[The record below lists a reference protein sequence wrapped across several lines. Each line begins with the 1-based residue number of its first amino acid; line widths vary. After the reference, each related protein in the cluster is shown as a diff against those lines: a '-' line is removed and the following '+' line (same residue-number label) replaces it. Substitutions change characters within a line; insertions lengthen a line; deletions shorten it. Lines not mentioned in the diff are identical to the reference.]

1 MASGHRSIEHA
12 VGAPRIRSQE
22 VHSLESESVSSG
34 FEFQKGERTRPH
46 RLTAAAAVVPPLSK
60 PARSKWDDA
69 EKWIVS
75 PTSNRGANKPGG
87 RQANNAG
94 LTGSGCQPTAA
105 KVVLEV
111 VDEAAA
117 NRVDRSQ
124 AKTQIS
130 GIENV
135 NWAGEPCATLDS
147 EVKLAVVVENPVADS
162 AVNLSWHDSSSVQSA
177 TTLMTPNTTFRPVSM
192 RDMGTEMTP
201 IASQEPSRTGTP
213 ARATSPLCSRTSSQP
228 SSPQKMA
235 PVSTQTESGDCDED
249 FSNKELSRKELQNKT
264 MREIMI
270 LGQQLGKTNIA
281 AWASKKEDESDASTS
296 TKTVLKGQPAK
307 SIVEASAAWEEAK
320 NTKYLASRFKRE
332 EIKIQAW
339 ENHQKA
345 TIEAEMRKIEVEIE
359 RMKALANEKLTNH
372 LAAVRHKAQEKRA
385 TAGARRNQ
393 QAAKTARQAEYIGR
407 TGQVPSSFCCWSWCS

>member
-22 VHSLESESVSSG
+22 KHSLESESVSSG

-94 LTGSGCQPTAA
+94 LTGSGSQPTAA

-117 NRVDRSQ
+117 KRVDRSQ

-162 AVNLSWHDSSSVQSA
+162 AGNFSLSYCTCCQVFSFFFFLCKFLPLGMWNSC
-177 TTLMTPNTTFRPVSM
+177 PTF
-192 RDMGTEMTP
+192 
-201 IASQEPSRTGTP
+201 
-213 ARATSPLCSRTSSQP
+213 
-228 SSPQKMA
+228 
-235 PVSTQTESGDCDED
+235 
-249 FSNKELSRKELQNKT
+249 
-264 MREIMI
+264 
-270 LGQQLGKTNIA
+270 
-281 AWASKKEDESDASTS
+281 TS
-296 TKTVLKGQPAK
+296 TV
-307 SIVEASAAWEEAK
+307 
-320 NTKYLASRFKRE
+320 N
-332 EIKIQAW
+332 
-339 ENHQKA
+339 
-345 TIEAEMRKIEVEIE
+345 
-359 RMKALANEKLTNH
+359 
-372 LAAVRHKAQEKRA
+372 
-385 TAGARRNQ
+385 
-393 QAAKTARQAEYIGR
+393 
-407 TGQVPSSFCCWSWCS
+407 

>member
-1 MASGHRSIEHA
+1 MASVHRSIEHA

-22 VHSLESESVSSG
+22 EHSLESDIVSSG

-94 LTGSGCQPTAA
+94 LTGSGSQPTAA

-117 NRVDRSQ
+117 KRVDGSQ

-135 NWAGEPCATLDS
+135 NWTGEPCATLDS
-147 EVKLAVVVENPVADS
+147 GVKLAVVVENPVADS
-162 AVNLSWHDSSSVQSA
+162 AGNVSLSYCTCCQVFFFLCKFLLLVIIVYACAVNLSWHDSSSVQSA

-264 MREIMI
+264 TREIMV

-281 AWASKKEDESDASTS
+281 AWASKEEDESDASTS

-307 SIVEASAAWEEAK
+307 SIVEASAVAWEEAE
-320 NTKYLASRFKRE
+320 NTKYLAR
-332 EIKIQAW
+332 
-339 ENHQKA
+339 
-345 TIEAEMRKIEVEIE
+345 
-359 RMKALANEKLTNH
+359 
-372 LAAVRHKAQEKRA
+372 
-385 TAGARRNQ
+385 
-393 QAAKTARQAEYIGR
+393 
-407 TGQVPSSFCCWSWCS
+407 

>member
-1 MASGHRSIEHA
+1 MASGHISIEHA

-22 VHSLESESVSSG
+22 EHSLKSESVSSG

-75 PTSNRGANKPGG
+75 PTSDRGANKAGG
-87 RQANNAG
+87 RQANTAG
-94 LTGSGCQPTAA
+94 LTGSGSQPTAT

-117 NRVDRSQ
+117 NRVDGSQ

-135 NWAGEPCATLDS
+135 NWAGEACATLDS

-162 AVNLSWHDSSSVQSA
+162 AVNLSWNDSSSVQSA
-177 TTLMTPNTTFRPVSM
+177 TTLMTPNTTFRPVST

-213 ARATSPLCSRTSSQP
+213 ARATSPLCSRTSQP
-228 SSPQKMA
+228 SSPKKMA

-281 AWASKKEDESDASTS
+281 LWASKKEDESDASTS
-296 TKTVLKGQPAK
+296 TETVLKGQPAK
-307 SIVEASAAWEEAK
+307 SIVEASVVAGEEAE
-320 NTKYLASRFKRE
+320 NTKYLARFKRE

-359 RMKALANEKLTNH
+359 RMKALANEKLMNH

-385 TAGARRNQ
+385 AAGARRNQ
-393 QAAKTARQAEYIGR
+393 QAAKTAQQAEYIGR
-407 TGQVPSSFCCWSWCS
+407 TGPVPSSFCCWSWCS